1 MIAAQ
6 LLTNPGDGLL
16 FEDPGPFIAR
26 HLFESLGRRLVHAP
40 VDADGM
46 DFEATVAKD
55 RQIRLAFAMPS
66 RHHPLGRTLSFPR
79 RLRLLDWAKE
89 NEAWILEDD
98 YDSEFR
104 YTDRPLPS
112 IRSVDGNGRVIYVG
126 TFSKAQFPALR
137 IG

>member
-40 VDADGM
+40 DDADGM

-79 RLRLLDWAKE
+79 RLRLLDGVRPYRWTGSGGVFDRGAGV
-89 NEAWILEDD
+89 AVLELGGA
-98 YDSEFR
+98 E
-104 YTDRPLPS
+104 
-112 IRSVDGNGRVIYVG
+112 I
-126 TFSKAQFPALR
+126 AQ
-137 IG
+137 GGM

>member
-40 VDADGM
+40 VDAEGM

-66 RHHPLGRTLSFPR
+66 RQIMTSGKSA
-79 RLRLLDWAKE
+79 RLFERYKNSKMSCHNFMMYQKLDY
-89 NEAWILEDD
+89 I
-98 YDSEFR
+98 
-104 YTDRPLPS
+104 
-112 IRSVDGNGRVIYVG
+112 
-126 TFSKAQFPALR
+126 
-137 IG
+137 